1 MARSQA
7 FFGMRRGSTKSL
19 TFSVFR
25 GQQITKDRV
34 ESVRNPQSSG
44 QMDQRLKLPL
54 VANAR
59 AVLKD
64 LVNHSFEGVPY
75 GDESLRVFSK
85 ENLRTGNLHIAEY
98 VPKGG
103 MDCGLANFLVS
114 RGSIEPI
121 AFNAS
126 TEDGDDADIQ
136 DQAVPAI
143 KFGVVRQTI
152 TTPGIATGDSISDH
166 PDIYTLL
173 SDSLGVDPQAQLTFL
188 LLRPGYEY
196 EYDQSSDKKG
206 TAHYHRFIISRL
218 KLGEDLNDINKAWEI
233 TRYGNNGTTNV
244 PLTELQISDGYITL
258 NFIFPADQHATGVIT
273 ASISGRYVLG
283 IPDDQRAIEAAAII
297 TSLQTS
303 DGNWRRSTQ
312 RLTLLKTDGHPTY
325 DEALYSYLAKKAQ
338 SSKYLN
344 SGAEGVG
351 ITGGKG

>member
-1 MARSQA
+1 
-7 FFGMRRGSTKSL
+7 MRRGSTKSL
-19 TFSVFR
+19 TFSVYR

-75 GDESLRVFSK
+75 GDESLRVFSQ

-121 AFNAS
+121 TIKAS
-126 TEDGDDADIQ
+126 TDDGEDADIQ

-143 KFGVVRQTI
+143 KFGVVRNTI
-152 TTPGIATGDSISDH
+152 TLDGVATGDLVSDY
-166 PDIYTLL
+166 PEIFTLL

-206 TAHYHRFIISRL
+206 TAHYHRFVVSRL
-218 KLGEDLNDINKAWEI
+218 KLGEDLNDINKPWEI
-233 TRYGNNGTTNV
+233 IRFKTSGTNEE

-258 NFIFPADQHATGVIT
+258 NFIFPTNEKPNGVIT
-273 ASISGRYVLG
+273 AYINGKYVLAL
-283 IPDDQRAIEAAAII
+283 PNDQKSIEAAAII

-312 RLTLLKTDGHPTY
+312 RLTLLKNDGHPSY

-344 SGAEGVG
+344 SGTEGVG